1 MRRLGRIHCV
11 YPNVYRTLQLSVT
24 LHETSGEF
32 ELSAWFSRTSECPH
46 QLTNDSINEP
56 LVSLVP
62 MLIDTVN
69 IHRYISI
76 VADSVCDSFARS
88 RPLAY
93 FGQLSFRLH
102 CPKNSHHVLI
112 NIVRVRGIRVSERAG
127 IGCMRASKS
136 VVVTPL
142 YSPRLRLP
150 CEQW

>member
-1 MRRLGRIHCV
+1 MTISGDSRKFRETSWHDTLCVTSPFV

-32 ELSAWFSRTSECPH
+32 ELSAWFSRTAECPH
-46 QLTNDSINEP
+46 QLTNDSLNEP

-76 VADSVCDSFARS
+76 VADSVGDSFARS

-102 CPKNSHHVLI
+102 CP
-112 NIVRVRGIRVSERAG
+112 
-127 IGCMRASKS
+127 
-136 VVVTPL
+136 
-142 YSPRLRLP
+142 
-150 CEQW
+150 